1 MRLRSLLAVALFA
14 AAALPLACGSG
25 GKQSPVIGPVNVPS
39 ANASATAAN
48 ATSPLPSGLPPMAS
62 MPPPGVAGSRK
73 AKTKANPALYDC
85 GAGSPIGAH
94 DPADQ
99 VKRIGEACA
108 AASKMHPAGPP
119 LRGQSSDRDPHQ
131 EHRFHAD
138 ANKCY
143 RVYFAT
149 DEAVRDA
156 VVVMRDSSGDVVAES
171 PGSALPEDGS
181 VCFTTADD
189 VSLLVAIGS
198 GKGAYVAQV
207 WSD

>member
-1 MRLRSLLAVALFA
+1 MRLRPLLALVLAGT
-14 AAALPLACGSG
+14 ALPVACGPG
-25 GKQSPVIGPVNVPS
+25 AKQPPVGPVNVPT
-39 ANASATAAN
+39 ADAGASAAA
-48 ATSPLPSGLPPMAS
+48 ATSPPPSGLPPMAA

-73 AKTKANPALYDC
+73 AHAKPNPALYDC
-85 GAGSPIGAH
+85 GAGAPTAAR
-94 DPADQ
+94 DPAEQ

-108 AASKMHPAGPP
+108 AATRMHPAGPSI
-119 LRGQSSDRDPHQ
+119 RGQSSDRDPHQ

-149 DEAVRDA
+149 DEAARDA
-156 VVVMRDSSGDVVAES
+156 VLILRDSSGDVIAES

-189 VSLLVAIGS
+189 VALLVAIGS
-198 GKGAYVAQV
+198 GKGTYVAQV